1 MLARPGRQRRPTSCV
16 SYRLDAGGAELG
28 MECMTRA
35 ARQCTDA
42 MALGVAQ
49 NSHRRATVRPRAF
62 GAWVVQRSL
71 AGLFG
76 SAAGHPCVLRLIAKG
91 RSGARLFHVIKQGLR
106 AETYCSSTTGNRR
119 AARNAVRPRCPNGG
133 NGRPMLLIDKHGEI
147 GRASWRER
155 V

>member
-1 MLARPGRQRRPTSCV
+1 M

-28 MECMTRA
+28 IECMTRA

-62 GAWVVQRSL
+62 GAWVVQHSL

-91 RSGARLFHVIKQGLR
+91 RSGARLFHVIKHGGFERKRTVPALR
-106 AETYCSSTTGNRR
+106 ETVAPLETLCATGVRTEEMVGQCS
-119 AARNAVRPRCPNGG
+119 
-133 NGRPMLLIDKHGEI
+133 
-147 GRASWRER
+147 
-155 V
+155 